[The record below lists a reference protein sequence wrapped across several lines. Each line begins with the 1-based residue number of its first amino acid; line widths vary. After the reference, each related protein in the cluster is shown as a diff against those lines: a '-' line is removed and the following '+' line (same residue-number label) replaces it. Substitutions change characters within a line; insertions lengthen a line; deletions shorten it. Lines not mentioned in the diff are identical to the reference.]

1 MKRKLISVGII
12 AVSLLCSCE
21 RNGSPD
27 IPDNPSNTDNIE
39 YLQTNEMDVPFVE
52 NNYSV
57 DYLVKCVPSEI
68 DIPGDCTWLKAEN
81 MGESMRFSVMEN
93 DGKERSAEVKIRFYM
108 GGTDTLIV
116 RQAAMPSVEIEYDFE
131 LLDYYGISFRC
142 SITSIRLGEDTDD
155 IRLFALNADGGD
167 KWGDGAEV
175 PVAIFSDS
183 NLMVDYLLDCGV
195 GVYTYENIV
204 EIIQETGSFNID
216 KYVECAFYYIVLDG
230 NGNHT
235 KLKIVSWPV

>member
-39 YLQTNEMDVPFVE
+39 YLQTNEIDVPFVE

-93 DGKERSAEVKIRFYM
+93 DGKERSAEVKI
-108 GGTDTLIV
+108 
-116 RQAAMPSVEIEYDFE
+116 EIEYDFE

-195 GVYTYENIV
+195 GVYTYEDIV